1 MRVLVTGGAGF
12 IGSHLV
18 DALID
23 RGDEV
28 LAVDDLSTG
37 RRENLEPALG
47 RGAELAQL
55 DITDVPAVA
64 EMFESRRPELV
75 FHLAAQIDVRRSV
88 ADPAFDLLV
97 NVAGT
102 INLLQAARRTRPERF
117 LLASTGGAIYGE
129 GVGRELPLG

>member
-55 DITDVPAVA
+55 DITDAPAVA

-75 FHLAAQIDVRRSV
+75 FHLAAQIDVRRSG
-88 ADPAFDLLV
+88 ADQPARGGSPHE
-97 NVAGT
+97 AGT
-102 INLLQAARRTRPERF
+102 LPPRLDRGSDLRGGRRAGAPARRAGRMQTRR
-117 LLASTGGAIYGE
+117 
-129 GVGRELPLG
+129 PLR